1 MSFLDSPYK
10 YHDGCF
16 SRDLKFGISPDVKVP
31 GTFGVETFALVSL
44 YPETNIRYWSCCG
57 HLATSLP
64 GRKTIFFIL
73 RFFMWHGMKK
83 NQNRHP
89 VIKSWLCPSESSIQS
104 LWPSSV
110 CARTRHDLQ
119 NKWTW
124 KNTQNQRNLFSTSH
138 ECQLRCP
145 SEHTRELNMDLSKR
159 AFLTWLT
166 GRQFTWLDGSWSEG
180 KDASACSRLLNPRLN
195 NDQALGV
202 CPGHS
207 ISHRWVPLFPILFIL
222 SWINGSTLG
231 LWSF

>member
-1 MSFLDSPYK
+1 MGAF
-10 YHDGCF
+10 F
-16 SRDLKFGISPDVKVP
+16 RDLKFGISPDVKVP

-89 VIKSWLCPSESSIQS
+89 VIKSWLCPSESSIQT

-124 KNTQNQRNLFSTSH
+124 KNTQNQRNLFSTSQ

-145 SEHTRELNMDLSKR
+145 SFKVLNILESWTWTFQRGRFWRDWQEDSSPDLTVVGVKVRTRLPARDS
-159 AFLTWLT
+159 
-166 GRQFTWLDGSWSEG
+166 
-180 KDASACSRLLNPRLN
+180 
-195 NDQALGV
+195 
-202 CPGHS
+202 
-207 ISHRWVPLFPILFIL
+207 
-222 SWINGSTLG
+222 
-231 LWSF
+231 